1 MILRQDSPALP
12 RNDIPMSPSFIF
24 IVILA
29 SLMIGLSKGGFG
41 GPVPVA
47 MLTPLLSLVMPA
59 PQATGIVLPLLVFAD
74 VFAVYTYWKTWDI
87 RLVKLMLPMGILG
100 VVMGS
105 MLLGALKDHDVLFRR
120 ILGGFTIAVVLF
132 KLFND
137 HLSSVEYSPRNWH
150 GYLAGWTS
158 GFGSALANVGAP
170 PFTAYMLLQG
180 VSPLVFI
187 GTTTLFFAIVN
198 ALKLPGVFIT
208 GVLTPH
214 DVLSILWALPIIPIG
229 VWLGRKFVRWINPR
243 AFERFMLVLL
253 TIMGLFLLFYTPAGR

>member
-1 MILRQDSPALP
+1 VLPAVPPALP
-12 RNDIPMSPSFIF
+12 RNDKLMAPTYIV

-47 MLTPLLSLVMPA
+47 MLTPLLSLIMPA
-59 PQATGIVLPLLVFAD
+59 PQATGIVLPLLIFAD
-74 VFAVYTYWKTWDI
+74 IFALRSYWKTWDI
-87 RLVKLMLPMGILG
+87 KIVKLMLPMGVLG

-105 MLLGALKDHDVLFRR
+105 ILLGALKDQDMLFRR
-120 ILGGFTIAVVLF
+120 ILGAFTLAVVIF
-132 KLFND
+132 KLIND
-137 HLSSVEYSPRNWH
+137 HLNTVQYQHRDWH
-150 GYLAGWTS
+150 AYLAGWTS

-180 VSPLVFI
+180 VTPLVFI

-208 GVLTPH
+208 GVLTTN
-214 DVLSILWALPIIPIG
+214 DILSILWALPIIPVG
-229 VWLGRKFVRWINPR
+229 VWLGRKFVKWINPVI
-243 AFERFMLVLL
+243 FERFMLVLL
-253 TIMGLFLLFYTPAGR
+253 CIMGMFLLFYTPPGR